1 MLIIV
6 VLYLIFL
13 GVIAYVDVRSGTNS
27 TINTGQSIAE
37 SLMTLGA
44 SVRLL

>member
-1 MLIIV
+1 MLIT
-6 VLYLIFL
+6 VLLFFL